1 MIKHATDRH
10 HVVPR
15 SRCYELGI
23 DPDFDG
29 NVIRVNQTKHRAW
42 HILFS
47 NMTSEEAID
56 YIREHWSLDKDGELA
71 FQSELK
77 RRGLK

>member
-29 NVIRVNQTKHRAW
+29 NVIRVNQTKHRAL
-42 HILFS
+42 HILFG
-47 NMTSEEAID
+47 NMLPEEMIEH
-56 YIREHWSLDKDGELA
+56 IKTHWSLDKDGEQA
-71 FQSELK
+71 FQNELK